1 MQRKKAHLL
10 RRATAISAVSLLL
23 VAALAGCGGGGRAA
37 TTPSTGGP
45 GLTPGAAPPV
55 TPSTSYTG
63 SGAPTGKSRSQI
75 MKDEMRSV
83 YGQRGQQ
90 KSQ

>member
-1 MQRKKAHLL
+1 MRRNKAHRL
-10 RRATAISAVSLLL
+10 RCPRPVAAASLLL
-23 VAALAGCGGGGRAA
+23 ATALAGCGGGGSPA
-37 TTPSTGGP
+37 TTPATGGP
-45 GLTPGAAPPV
+45 GVTPGAAAPS
-55 TPSTSYTG
+55 TPSTTFTG
-63 SGAPTGKSRSQI
+63 SGAPTGQSRSQI